1 MGSKQEQSEHQ
12 ILRRKAPGILRLLPE
27 CLPFYPYK
35 TAQNKH
41 QWRCRQRRS
50 LDKTMLSLVNGD
62 YQAGVIPNAPLRR
75 ACDDEAL
82 LRLNGGFTLFFLVDS
97 TNRQS
102 LSALPI
108 VSQWCH
114 HALNHGGNDTC
125 VCIPNHPVTAN
136 ENDLC
141 HFSDSNLPTAKEQ
154 VSHMLS
160 NTGFYHL
167 HFSHPK
173 RIFLLKILGVTRV
186 PCVVVVSNADGRI
199 VTRYGW

>member
-1 MGSKQEQSEHQ
+1 
-12 ILRRKAPGILRLLPE
+12 
-27 CLPFYPYK
+27 
-35 TAQNKH
+35 
-41 QWRCRQRRS
+41 
-50 LDKTMLSLVNGD
+50 MLSLVNGD
-62 YQAGVIPNAPLRR
+62 YQARVIPNAPLRR

-141 HFSDSNLPTAKEQ
+141 HLSSDSNLPTAKEQ
-154 VSHMLS
+154 VSHMMS

-173 RIFLLKILGVTRV
+173 RIFLLKILCVTRV

-199 VTRYGW
+199 VTRYGWEAIEREMDDERVRAKIDDGSAPPFESRVIKEWKNGKSGLPLWWHLLGWLLF